1 MNTYTLQPQDIASLI
16 LLGDALDEVIAKT
29 CFDIPDELLEELEA
43 LQSQTNEL
51 LQKIQDSYGL
61 PALKS
66 Q

>member
-1 MNTYTLQPQDIASLI
+1 MNTYTLQPQDVAMLV
-16 LLGDALDEVIAKT
+16 LLNDALDEVIAKT

-51 LQKIQDSYGL
+51 LQKIQDSCGL